1 MDAYRESGAQ
11 DVGCFDRRVS
21 IKVPRETLTLKA
33 GARQLEVACMNT
45 LTSNIH
51 TLLSAFYKPT
61 KTRFKILYELKAF
74 PSDIVSLPRLAC
86 IFLNVRT
93 VRLLVTSHVARP

>member
-1 MDAYRESGAQ
+1 MDAYRELGAQ
-11 DVGCFDRRVS
+11 DVGCFDRRVAV
-21 IKVPRETLTLKA
+21 KAARQALTSKT
-33 GARQLEVACMNT
+33 GARQLEVACMGT

-74 PSDIVSLPRLAC
+74 PSDIVSLSC
-86 IFLNVRT
+86 
-93 VRLLVTSHVARP
+93 LLVAF